1 MYQGERGLYIN
12 DPIRALVYFGRVK
25 SVALAWI
32 LWDMLDS
39 CPFGLFAHEV
49 CTHPENW
56 SDFSHWK
63 YTTSAIVTG
72 FIGTLPLIMAVG
84 GSINSSEH
92 DVFHTSVPFLLLVS
106 TVFYMICSYCVT
118 VLTSDYAKT
127 SDILVST
134 YVGIFCEFVSV
145 LVVLIQTNF
154 LNSFNLPTFAREQ
167 ILTRAILVALA
178 LPVGLSNIEP
188 FLGASSLTTFYGSLH
203 SLGRAF
209 VLLLIGSLLGVV
221 SELPR
226 SLGAKHSTQVSLV

>member
-134 YVGIFCEFVSV
+134 YVGIFCEFVLGARCSD
-145 LVVLIQTNF
+145 TNELSQLLQSTHLCSRPNSHSSDISRFSDSCGAIEYRAFFRSF
-154 LNSFNLPTFAREQ
+154 LADNILWLPTF
-167 ILTRAILVALA
+167 
-178 LPVGLSNIEP
+178 
-188 FLGASSLTTFYGSLH
+188 
-203 SLGRAF
+203 
-209 VLLLIGSLLGVV
+209 
-221 SELPR
+221 PR
-226 SLGAKHSTQVSLV
+226 SCICAASDRVPSWSRL